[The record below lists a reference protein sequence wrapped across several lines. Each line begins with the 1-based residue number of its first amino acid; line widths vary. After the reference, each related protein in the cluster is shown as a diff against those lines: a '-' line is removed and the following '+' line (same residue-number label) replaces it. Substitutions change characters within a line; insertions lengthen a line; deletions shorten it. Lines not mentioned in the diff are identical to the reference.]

1 MIVGPKTNNTYRIT
15 PKEHIKLAFL
25 NGVYKVT
32 AIRRIKKATRIA
44 LSEAI
49 SGFKSNHRGFFKV
62 AGILGFYN
70 IEAHNFEF
78 KGKGE

>member
-1 MIVGPKTNNTYRIT
+1 MVTIGPKINNIYYVT

-25 NGVYKVT
+25 NGVHKVT
-32 AIRRIKKATRIA
+32 AIRRIRKATRKA

-49 SGFKSNHRGFFKV
+49 PGFKSNHRGFFKV

-70 IEAHNFEF
+70 IEAHNFERV
-78 KGKGE
+78 ED